1 MSNGKHIED
10 FNLEARLNELN
21 LTPSQRQ
28 HAVSAMRV
36 ASDAVEVFDALA
48 GAVKRIAAAMSLKP
62 SVRA

>member
-1 MSNGKHIED
+1 MSNGKKIED

-36 ASDAVEVFDALA
+36 ASDAVEIYDAIA
-48 GAVKRIAAAMSLKP
+48 GMVKRIAIAMSLKP

>member
-1 MSNGKHIED
+1 MSNGKQIDD

-36 ASDAVEVFDALA
+36 ASDAVEVFDALS
-48 GAVKRIAAAMSLKP
+48 GLVKRIAAAVSLKP